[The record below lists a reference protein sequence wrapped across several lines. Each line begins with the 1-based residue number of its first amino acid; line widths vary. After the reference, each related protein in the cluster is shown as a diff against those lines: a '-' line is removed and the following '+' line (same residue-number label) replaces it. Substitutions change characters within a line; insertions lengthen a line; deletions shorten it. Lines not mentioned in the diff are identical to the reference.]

1 VEKVMLEK
9 FKNLFSKIGSG
20 SSINLKKL
28 TEELKNKDAS
38 KDGFIY
44 SDGKGGLDI
53 IEDIQ
58 KLAVKSGREQDT
70 FVLNFNK

>member
-1 VEKVMLEK
+1 MLEK

-28 TEELKNKDAS
+28 TEELKNKNAS

-44 SDGKGGLDI
+44 SDGKGELGI
-53 IEDIQ
+53 IEDMNRTRHFCL
-58 KLAVKSGREQDT
+58 K
-70 FVLNFNK
+70 F